1 MKKPVAIIALVLAA
15 LMSTALPA
23 QAVDRTLTMDELL
36 FQPIDGLSYA
46 GVTFH
51 FTVNGLPSI
60 DAHYNSGG
68 PGQITYVQDP
78 SIEGDASGILQVDF
92 AQPTPYVGFGVA
104 ISSFNSLSPGFS
116 VGVYDDTMILVG
128 QFDVDTLPLISFTE
142 GQFTYTGSLVSRIVV
157 TFNHSAL
164 GGPRFAFDNL
174 NYDDGTAAAVHTSNR
189 TNSAVSAHWQS

>member
-1 MKKPVAIIALVLAA
+1 MKRPVAKIALVLAA

-23 QAVDRTLTMDELL
+23 QAVDRTLTMDELP

-78 SIEGDASGILQVDF
+78 SIEGDASGVLQVDF
-92 AQPTPYVGFGVA
+92 AEPTPYVAFGVA
-104 ISSFNSLSPGFS
+104 ISNLNSLSPGFS
-116 VGVYDDTMILVG
+116 ASVYDETMTLVG
-128 QFDVDTLPLISFTE
+128 QFDVDTFPLISFSE
-142 GQFTYTGSLVSRIVV
+142 GMFTYNGSLVSKIVV
-157 TFNHSAL
+157 TFNHSV
-164 GGPRFAFDNL
+164 PSQRFAFDNL
-174 NYDDGTAAAVHTSNR
+174 NYDDGTAAAPHTSNR
-189 TNSAVSAHWQS
+189 TTPAASPVWRT